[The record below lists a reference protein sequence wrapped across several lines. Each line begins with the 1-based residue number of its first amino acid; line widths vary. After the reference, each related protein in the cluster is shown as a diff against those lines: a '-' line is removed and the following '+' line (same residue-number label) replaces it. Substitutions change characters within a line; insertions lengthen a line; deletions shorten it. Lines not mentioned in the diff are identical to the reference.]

1 MSAAEMGD
9 KSSAGVTFPTVI
21 AAARDRTSSAVNR
34 WLICANQTD
43 RLVADP

>member
-21 AAARDRTSSAVNR
+21 AAADT
-34 WLICANQTD
+34 
-43 RLVADP
+43 